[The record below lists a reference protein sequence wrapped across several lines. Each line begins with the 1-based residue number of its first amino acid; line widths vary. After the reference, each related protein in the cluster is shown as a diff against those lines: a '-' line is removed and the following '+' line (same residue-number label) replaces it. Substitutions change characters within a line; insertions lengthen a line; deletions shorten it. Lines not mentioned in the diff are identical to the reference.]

1 MPQDVTFDLPFDTPI
16 SRHLEYVQE
25 RHLRSLAFLLD
36 ARQEPAPV
44 A

>member
-16 SRHLEYVQE
+16 GRHPEYVQE
-25 RHLRSLAFLLD
+25 RHLRSLTFPLD
-36 ARQEPAPV
+36 AQQEPAPF